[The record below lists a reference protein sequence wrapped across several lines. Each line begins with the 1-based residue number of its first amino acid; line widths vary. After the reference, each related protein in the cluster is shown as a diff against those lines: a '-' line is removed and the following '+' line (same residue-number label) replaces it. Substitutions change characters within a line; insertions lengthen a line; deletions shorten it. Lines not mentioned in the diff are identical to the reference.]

1 MLYLSQ
7 LLNAKVTDSAD
18 KVIGRLKDIVIYPKA
33 GEYVPFEFL
42 AVKLKGKKN
51 IDYIPYEY
59 VETFSHKEISLKFL
73 FQKIPLQRTISE
85 NFIWLKKH
93 VLDQQIVDLE
103 GARVVRVNDL
113 RIGNF
118 DGEMCVLGIDVSS
131 KGLLRRLGLEW
142 LDFFD
147 LLKVHLI
154 DWRQA
159 QIIHGTLKLETLT
172 QNISKLHPADLANII
187 EDLNIN
193 HMNKVVNSLDIQ
205 KAAYVFEKVTP
216 ELQKILIKHWG
227 PKESSKILSRV
238 SVKEVVDLMKT
249 LPEEE
254 AKIFISFLKD
264 NRGEY
269 VNKLIN
275 YPNDTAGGL
284 LTIDYATTKLKSTV
298 QQTLEVIKTTS
309 KTLRPYVYVFVV
321 DQNNKFYGAVSIRK
335 LLASKPRE
343 KIYKILSNSPK
354 TKTLHPDDDIGK
366 IIQIMTE
373 YELLSAPVVD
383 KKYKLIGV
391 VSLSDVMG
399 HLFPPK

>member
-1 MLYLSQ
+1 
-7 LLNAKVTDSAD
+7 
-18 KVIGRLKDIVIYPKA
+18 
-33 GEYVPFEFL
+33 
-42 AVKLKGKKN
+42 
-51 IDYIPYEY
+51 
-59 VETFSHKEISLKFL
+59 
-73 FQKIPLQRTISE
+73 
-85 NFIWLKKH
+85 
-93 VLDQQIVDLE
+93 
-103 GARVVRVNDL
+103 
-113 RIGNF
+113 
-118 DGEMCVLGIDVSS
+118 
-131 KGLLRRLGLEW
+131 
-142 LDFFD
+142 LDFLD

-159 QIIHGTLKLETLT
+159 QTIHGTLKLETLT

-187 EDLNIN
+187 EDLNMN
-193 HMNKVVNSLDIQ
+193 HMNKVVNSLDVQ

-269 VNKLIN
+269 VNKLIH

-284 LTIDYATTKLKSTV
+284 LTVDYATTKLKSTV
-298 QQTLEVIKTTS
+298 LQTLEVIKTTS
-309 KTLRPYVYVFVV
+309 KTLRPYVYVFVI
-321 DQNNKFYGAVSIRK
+321 DHNNKFNGAVSIRK
-335 LLASKPRE
+335 LLASKSKE
-343 KIYKILSNSPK
+343 KISKILLDSPK

-383 KKYKLIGV
+383 KKHKLIGV
-391 VSLSDVMG
+391 VSMSDVMG